1 MKAKRIKEPA
11 RWDCHCLKL
20 ITIQRAVCGLVYAS
34 ADFKQCKLD
43 RIKPRVLLELLI
55 SQTICF
61 PFHLRHLKR
70 AAGAL
75 IRSGITTTT
84 AQQKRNL
91 LSLCSFIFV
100 FINEKKFRMEE
111 YYKTIFLFVFDYQD
125 SFCQC
130 ESLFVNSLWMS
141 TPSVAA
147 SLMQLYITMLIS
159 ANICNTMFCS
169 HSHS

>member
-1 MKAKRIKEPA
+1 MKAKCIKEPA

-20 ITIQRAVCGLVYAS
+20 ITIQRTVCGLVYAS

-70 AAGAL
+70 VAGAL
-75 IRSGITTTT
+75 IRSGITTT
-84 AQQKRNL
+84 QQKRNL

-100 FINEKKFRMEE
+100 FINENKYKPEE
-111 YYKTIFLFVFDYQD
+111 YYKAIFLFVFDYQD

-130 ESLFVNSLWMS
+130 ESLFDNSLWMS
-141 TPSVAA
+141 TPSVAI

-159 ANICNTMFCS
+159 ANICNTKFCS
-169 HSHS
+169 QSHS

>member
-1 MKAKRIKEPA
+1 MN
-11 RWDCHCLKL
+11 L

-43 RIKPRVLLELLI
+43 RIKPPVLLELLI

-70 AAGAL
+70 AAGSL

-84 AQQKRNL
+84 TQQKRNL

-100 FINEKKFRMEE
+100 FINEKISKPVE
-111 YYKTIFLFVFDYQD
+111 YYKAIFLFVFDYQD
-125 SFCQC
+125 SFCQF
-130 ESLFVNSLWMS
+130 ESVFVFCQFSLYVYTIS
-141 TPSVAA
+141 CLLTNAA
-147 SLMQLYITMLIS
+147 LYYH
-159 ANICNTMFCS
+159 AQFG
-169 HSHS
+169 